1 MEKLQIENEIEI
13 DKSFKKIT
21 ESFLG
26 YLIYL
31 KNKFDLFDKGN
42 ISREKRI
49 QLVKETKEAIF
60 LKLDMYFSKSWE
72 IASTFDR
79 KKFKINQA
87 YYYNTLAP
95 LLELAE
101 INKHIYRKPFGY
113 PGDYIAMNYIYD
125 YNGNNNFL
133 GDTSYEMLINNY
145 TCNLPF
151 SGSNVTRKD
160 FLKNKIIEVI
170 NNRPSARILSI
181 GSGPTRELLELLKEE
196 KIEMKFN
203 FTCLDFEDKALNY
216 VKEELN
222 KVKNKTP
229 LNIKYLYKTLVEIIR
244 NKFDKTEITSQDLI
258 YVFGLFDYLKD
269 KFAIMLTKEFYQLL
283 NKNGELIIC
292 NASSESNSHRA
303 YYEIL
308 GKWNMVYRSREQ
320 ILNWCKNLNLNP
332 EVEFAKFTER
342 VDYLFLV
349 INKL

>member
-1 MEKLQIENEIEI
+1 MEKLQIENEVEI

-21 ESFLG
+21 ESFLE
-26 YLIYL
+26 YLVYL
-31 KNKFDLFDKGN
+31 KNKFDLYDKRN
-42 ISREKRI
+42 FSREKRI
-49 QLVKETKEAIF
+49 QFVKEAKETIF
-60 LKLDMYFSKSWE
+60 LKLDTYFSKSWE
-72 IASTFDR
+72 IASAFEH

-113 PGDYIAMNYIYD
+113 PGDFVAMNYIYD

-151 SGSNVTRKD
+151 SKSNVIRKN
-160 FLKNKIIEVI
+160 FLKIKILEAI
-170 NNRPSARILSI
+170 NNKEGARILSI
-181 GSGPTRELLELLKEE
+181 GSGPTRELIELLKDE
-196 KIEMKFN
+196 KIEREFN
-203 FTCLDFEDKALNY
+203 FTCLDFDEKASNY

-222 KVKNKTP
+222 NAKNKTL
-229 LNIKYLYKTLVEIIR
+229 LNAKYLNKSLTQIIR
-244 NKFDKTEITSQDLI
+244 SKFDKTEIADQDLI

-283 NKNGELIIC
+283 NKNGELVIC

-303 YYEIL
+303 YYEML

-332 EVEFAKFTER
+332 KVEFAKFTER